1 MQTYVHCNHVWGS
14 RMTEQG
20 VPAQSR
26 EEPTATDLLEGVRSL
41 RARVRSDR
49 HGFAFPLFLFGAL
62 ILLAPLT
69 YVSIP
74 WDDADWTEG
83 IEISQGPFPQFAPL
97 HGNVRYPGLIDWY
110 WVLTIVG
117 GMAITGWWYR
127 RRALRLGV
135 ETDTRVPFV
144 AAGAALA
151 GFLLWEPV
159 LGELVWQNGE
169 GTTLYS
175 APWINLP
182 VMVASALAATAAL
195 AWAFRPHRTD
205 TRRAVGVFA
214 GILLASLTFA
224 TIGVYTIKG
233 FPALLAIAAAL
244 LVLAWW
250 ERSTLLA
257 VVGGLFTLTSIPA
270 NHDLWYWD
278 LGYAFQQLGWTGAW
292 DEGQFFALQN
302 LLVPG
307 LILLAGGAVAAI
319 ARARSTR

>member
-1 MQTYVHCNHVWGS
+1 MNDTG
-14 RMTEQG
+14 T
-20 VPAQSR
+20 PAQGRDESN
-26 EEPTATDLLEGVRSL
+26 ATELLDDMRSL
-41 RARVRSDR
+41 RARVRTDR
-49 HGFAFPLFLFGAL
+49 RGYAFPLLLFGAL

-69 YVSIP
+69 YVS
-74 WDDADWTEG
+74 TELTEAEWEQG
-83 IEISQGPFPQFAPL
+83 VAIGRGPFPQFAPM
-97 HGNVRYPGLIDWY
+97 HGNVTYPGLIDWY

-117 GMAITGWWYR
+117 GMAVTGWWYR

-135 ETDTRVPFV
+135 ETDTRIPFV

-159 LGELVWQNGE
+159 LGELVWQDGS
-169 GTTLYS
+169 GMTLYS

-182 VMVASALAATAAL
+182 VMAASALAATAAL
-195 AWAFRPHRTD
+195 AWAFRPHRTN
-205 TRRAVGVFA
+205 TQRTAGVFA

-224 TIGVYTIKG
+224 TIGMYAIKG

-307 LILLAGGAVAAI
+307 LILLVGGAVAAI
-319 ARARSTR
+319 AKARGARGE

>member
-1 MQTYVHCNHVWGS
+1 MNDTG
-14 RMTEQG
+14 T
-20 VPAQSR
+20 PAQSR
-26 EEPTATDLLEGVRSL
+26 DESSATELLDDMRSL

-74 WDDADWTEG
+74 MSEADWAQG
-83 IEISQGPFPQFAPL
+83 ITKQQGPFPQFAPL
-97 HGNVRYPGLIDWY
+97 HGNMRYPGLVDWY
-110 WVLTIVG
+110 WVLTIVA

-135 ETDTRVPFV
+135 ETDTRIPFV

-159 LGELVWQNGE
+159 LFEVVWQNGT
-169 GTTLYS
+169 GTTPYS

-205 TRRAVGVFA
+205 MQRAAGVFA
-214 GILLASLTFA
+214 GVMLASLTFA
-224 TIGVYTIKG
+224 TIGVYAIKG
-233 FPALLAIAAAL
+233 FPGLLAIAAAL

-278 LGYAFQQLGWTGAW
+278 LGYMFQQLGWTGAW

-307 LILLAGGAVAAI
+307 LILLVGGAVAAI
-319 ARARSTR
+319 AKARGARGE